1 MEKDTLSKWK
11 SKNKSGQECLYQT
24 KQTLKQSIARNK
36 KRTLHNDQGSIQE
49 DITTVNTYAHN
60 IGPTKHIK
68 QILTNIKG
76 EVDSNTTIIADFNK
90 IHFYQWTDFPDKRNK
105 EIQILSDKQD
115 QF

>member
-11 SKNKSGQECLYQT
+11 SNNKSGQECLYQT

-36 KRTLHNDQGSIQE
+36 KSTLHNDQGSIQE

-76 EVDSNTTIIADFNK
+76 EVDSNTTTVENVNIPLTSI
-90 IHFYQWTDFPDKRNK
+90 DKSPRQKN
-105 EIQILSDKQD
+105 Q
-115 QF
+115 